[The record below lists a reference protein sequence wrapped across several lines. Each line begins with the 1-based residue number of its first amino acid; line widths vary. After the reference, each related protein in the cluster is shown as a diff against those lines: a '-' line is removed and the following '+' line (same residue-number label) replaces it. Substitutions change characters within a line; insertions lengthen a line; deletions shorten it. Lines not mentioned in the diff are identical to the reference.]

1 MLTPKHL
8 VSTVLRPFGFRG
20 KTTRKDQTSF
30 TLAVYL
36 SRDIKYDVRPV
47 ATLITVKEIR
57 ETWLVTYS
65 LLSERRWMWAIR
77 GLIMNPCQLSS

>member
-1 MLTPKHL
+1 M
-8 VSTVLRPFGFRG
+8 RPFGFRG
-20 KTTRKDQTSF
+20 KPARKDQTGF

-36 SRDIKYDVRPV
+36 SPDIKCDVRPV

-65 LLSERRWMWAIR
+65 ILSERRWMWAIR
-77 GLIMNPCQLSS
+77 GLILNPCQLSS